1 MPKTQCPVPIAHC
14 PNAQSPNAQCH
25 VTIAQCTCPV
35 YDADVDDDG
44 DDVDVGSTDNDEEG
58 IRHWVMEIG

>member
-1 MPKTQCPVPIAHC
+1 M
-14 PNAQSPNAQCH
+14 
-25 VTIAQCTCPV
+25 TIAKCTCPV